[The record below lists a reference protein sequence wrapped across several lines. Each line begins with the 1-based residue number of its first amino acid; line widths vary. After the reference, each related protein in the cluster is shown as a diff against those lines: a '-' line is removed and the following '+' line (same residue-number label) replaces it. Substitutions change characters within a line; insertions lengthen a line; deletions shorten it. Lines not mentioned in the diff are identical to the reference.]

1 MDSAAS
7 VAPIDLVAAAILGI
21 AGLRGLFLGL
31 IREAFSIGALA
42 AAVVAVRAFR
52 VPVAEWLLA
61 TSGGAIS
68 EGVAPWA
75 AAGALGVGAIAA
87 VTIAGR
93 VMRIGARVA
102 GLRWADRAGGAAL
115 GVAEGAI
122 AAGALVL
129 VAGALLGR
137 AHPLLAQ
144 SRSLAA
150 LEQLERA
157 AEPIRAADVAAP
169 PPPG

>member
-1 MDSAAS
+1 MEPAAS
-7 VAPIDLVAAAILGI
+7 VAPVDLVAAAILGI

-42 AAVVAVRAFR
+42 AAVVAVRVFR
-52 VPVAEWLLA
+52 EPMGDWLVA
-61 TSGGAIS
+61 TSGGGIS

-75 AAGALGVGAIAA
+75 ASGALAVGAIAA
-87 VTIAGR
+87 VTVAGR
-93 VMRIGARVA
+93 VMRVGARVA

-115 GVAEGAI
+115 GLAEGAI

-137 AHPLLAQ
+137 SHPVLAD
-144 SRSLAA
+144 SRSVAA

-157 AEPIRAADVAAP
+157 AQQAPRGDVAAP
-169 PPPG
+169 PPD